1 MKRYLMKRFA
11 LTEKGAADM
20 LKAIL
25 ATTLSNIALMTP
37 VWLLFAFTGDYLAGT
52 AAGRW
57 AYYLLFA
64 AAWYCVVKQPLFFDE
79 LGFTADSVDMM
90 SHYCKLGVIS
100 SLALY
105 AVCIILRLVRRSVK
119 KKKREQRLEEKRQ
132 RQREEYLTA
141 TQMALT
147 QAGLDATIVSAEDMR
162 LPGDKE

>member
-1 MKRYLMKRFA
+1 MKQTMMNRFA

-64 AAWYCVVKQPLFFDE
+64 AVCLVLIFLPNYWAIIAWL
-79 LGFTADSVDMM
+79 
-90 SHYCKLGVIS
+90 
-100 SLALY
+100 
-105 AVCIILRLVRRSVK
+105 
-119 KKKREQRLEEKRQ
+119 
-132 RQREEYLTA
+132 
-141 TQMALT
+141 
-147 QAGLDATIVSAEDMR
+147 
-162 LPGDKE
+162 